1 MDERAYWVA
10 WVQVRGVGS
19 ILLRRLDDRFG
30 SLEAAWHASPE
41 ELQTVEGLGT
51 RKVADIVEGRSQLD
65 PASLFETHLERNPQF
80 WTLRDRDYPHL
91 LKEIPNPPP
100 ILYYRGVPDADENRG
115 VTPTVAIVG
124 TRHPTEYGKRWT
136 RRFSRVLSQR
146 GFTIVSGLAAG
157 IDAEAHKACLEA
169 GGRTIAVFGTGV
181 DVVYP
186 HANRSLYQRV
196 LQSGLAVSEYPAG
209 TQPDRKHFPQ
219 RNRIIAG
226 LSRAILVTEA
236 PQKSGALITAYVA
249 NDFCRDVYAVPGS
262 LDNANSRGCL
272 GLLSRGA
279 NLVLDEGHLL
289 EMLGEMPQV
298 DVTPATPTVSESVPA
313 TVPPAK
319 PKPKLPPNLD
329 RVFAAISGE
338 PTALDVIVEQ
348 SGLEAGIVLSSLAQL
363 ELLDLVSNL
372 PGMRYQRL

>member
-30 SLEAAWHASPE
+30 SLEAAWHAPAG
-41 ELQTVEGLGT
+41 ELYSIEGLGKQ
-51 RKVADIVEGRSQLD
+51 KVADIVESRSKLD
-65 PASLFETHLERNPQF
+65 PASLFEKHLEQNPHF
-80 WTLRDRDYPHL
+80 WTLRDGDYPRL

-100 ILYYRGVPDADENRG
+100 ILYYRGVPDANENRG

-124 TRHPTEYGKRWT
+124 TRHPTDYGRRWT
-136 RRFSRVLSQR
+136 RRLSRALTQR
-146 GFTIVSGLAAG
+146 GFTVVSGLAAG
-157 IDAEAHKACLEA
+157 IDSEAHTACLDA

-186 HANRSLYQRV
+186 HQNRSLYQRV

-209 TQPDRKHFPQ
+209 TQPDRQHFPQ

-226 LSRAILVTEA
+226 LSRATLVTEA
-236 PQKSGALITAYVA
+236 PHKSGALITAYVA

-279 NLVLDEGHLL
+279 NLVLDERHLL
-289 EMLGEMPQV
+289 EMLGNMPQM
-298 DVTPATPTVSESVPA
+298 DVTVAPPKVPEPIPAPVP
-313 TVPPAK
+313 VAK

-329 RVFAAISGE
+329 RVLAAISGE

-348 SGLEAGIVLSSLAQL
+348 SGLDASIVLSSLSQL